1 MDPRVQTTPTDLQ
14 AQFNDSQL
22 ASSVL
27 KDLTTAVASAGNIE
41 RQLQKAKTNASA
53 APVIREFEKKFTAVV
68 GPPPG
73 GFGTPVIPV
82 DTDVTS
88 LRHYAT
94 EFRNLLAAMQSADV
108 RPTPEQVHALK
119 QDSGAAQ
126 QALTKWQALV
136 STDLPQ
142 LNDRLKQSGL
152 APIQSGSPAE

>member
-1 MDPRVQTTPTDLQ
+1 
-14 AQFNDSQL
+14 
-22 ASSVL
+22 
-27 KDLTTAVASAGNIE
+27 
-41 RQLQKAKTNASA
+41 
-53 APVIREFEKKFTAVV
+53 
-68 GPPPG
+68 
-73 GFGTPVIPV
+73 VIPV

-142 LNDRLKQSGL
+142 LNDKLKQSGL